1 LKIAIDTLLP
11 LDPRRIEVCDAA
23 MAAVLAQKSPLEKL
37 RIGAAL
43 WRTARALI
51 RAQVV
56 RAHQDWK
63 EEAVAVEVAL
73 RMSRGTA

>member
-1 LKIAIDTLLP
+1 MTLDLKH
-11 LDPRRIEVCDAA
+11 IEVCDAA
-23 MAAVLAQKSPLEKL
+23 MAAALARKSPLEKL

-56 RAHQDWK
+56 QAHPDWQDD
-63 EEAVAVEVAL
+63 AVAAEVAS
-73 RMSRGTA
+73 RMSREVI